1 MSFRIYEKIV
11 NRWYNNLEI
20 CNIFS
25 YIDFLSF
32 FITKILLNILNH
44 FTIS

>member
-1 MSFRIYEKIV
+1 MRKLSTDD
-11 NRWYNNLEI
+11 NNLEI

-25 YIDFLSF
+25 YIDFLFF

-44 FTIS
+44 FIIS